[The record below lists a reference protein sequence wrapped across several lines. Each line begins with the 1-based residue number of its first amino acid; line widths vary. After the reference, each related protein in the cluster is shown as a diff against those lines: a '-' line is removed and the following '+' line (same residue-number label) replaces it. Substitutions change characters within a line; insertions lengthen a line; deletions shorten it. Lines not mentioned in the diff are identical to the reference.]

1 MAQTPNRAT
10 RKAPAAAQPKS
21 RTRVL
26 IIDDHPIVRRGLVQ
40 TIDPEDDMEVVDQV
54 ESAAA
59 AIDAVQQQA
68 VDVAIVDLTLA
79 DAGGTEL
86 LKQLRAINEDILMLV
101 FSMHDELLYA
111 ERALRAGARGY
122 LMKQEGT
129 DLIIDAIRM
138 VLKGEVYLSEQMT
151 RRMLGRMLGT
161 KQDNGQSPLAALSDR
176 ELEVFEMLGRGHST
190 RDIAERLCV
199 SVKTI
204 ESHRENIKRKLN
216 LKSSAEMI
224 RVATQWVD

>member
-1 MAQTPNRAT
+1 MSTTPRNASK
-10 RKAPAAAQPKS
+10 KAPAPPKPVKQVN
-21 RTRVL
+21 VL
-26 IIDDHPIVRRGLVQ
+26 IIDDHPIVRRGLLQ
-40 TIDPEDDMEVVDQV
+40 TIDPEPDLHVVGQV

-59 AIDAVQQQA
+59 AIDAVGDHD
-68 VDVAIVDLTLA
+68 VDVAIVDLTLS

-86 LKQLRAINEDILMLV
+86 IKQLKAINKELLILV

-122 LMKQEGT
+122 IMKQEGT
-129 DLIIDAIRM
+129 DRIIDAIRLL
-138 VLKGEVYLSEQMT
+138 LKGEVYLSEQMT
-151 RRMLGRMLGT
+151 HRMLGRMLGT
-161 KQDNGQSPLAALSDR
+161 KADEGQSPLAALSDR
-176 ELEVFEMLGRGHST
+176 ELEVFELLGGGHST
-190 RDIAERLCV
+190 RDVAELLCV